1 MSVPDQHFLGKSPT
15 KVDFV
20 CVTMHCAKEMAEA
33 MVEPTFIKMTE
44 CENSCNP
51 LYYNDTTPM
60 KLHYQNCTT
69 KCALTYE
76 TPEIDNF
83 MTCAMNNDCMSFA
96 IINDTVC
103 PSPEID
109 PESSIA
115 SLEGEWW

>member
-1 MSVPDQHFLGKSPT
+1 
-15 KVDFV
+15 
-20 CVTMHCAKEMAEA
+20 
-33 MVEPTFIKMTE
+33 
-44 CENSCNP
+44 
-51 LYYNDTTPM
+51 
-60 KLHYQNCTT
+60 
-69 KCALTYE
+69 LTYE

-83 MTCAMNNDCMSFA
+83 MTCAMNNDCLTFA

>member
-1 MSVPDQHFLGKSPT
+1 MDMFCLAT
-15 KVDFV
+15 KCPV
-20 CVTMHCAKEMAEA
+20 AMAAA
-33 MVEPTFIKMTE
+33 MLEPTFIKMSE
-44 CENSCNP
+44 CELGCNP

-60 KLHYQNCTT
+60 KLEYQNCTT
-69 KCALTYE
+69 KCALTYD

-83 MTCAMNNDCMSFA
+83 MTCAMGNDCVGFA
-96 IINDTVC
+96 VINDTVC